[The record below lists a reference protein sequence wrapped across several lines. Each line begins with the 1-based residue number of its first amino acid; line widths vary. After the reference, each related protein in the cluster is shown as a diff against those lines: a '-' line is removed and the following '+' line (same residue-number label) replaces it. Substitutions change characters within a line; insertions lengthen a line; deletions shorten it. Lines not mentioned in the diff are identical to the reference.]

1 MNQFLDSIE
10 NPPGW
15 ARSWCDLYLLGS
27 VFTGLTAL
35 LTLIMLILSFDI
47 LKKRGLLFL
56 YAIALIFQAVN
67 TLVFYW
73 ICKRSL
79 K

>member
-1 MNQFLDSIE
+1 MEQLFATIE

-15 ARSWCDLYLLGS
+15 ARSWCDLYLLAS
-27 VFTGLTAL
+27 AFTGLTAL
-35 LTLIMLILSFDI
+35 LTLIMLLVSFDL
-47 LKKRGLLFL
+47 LKKRGILFL

-67 TLVFYW
+67 TMVFYW

-79 K
+79 R

>member
-1 MNQFLDSIE
+1 MEQLLASVE

-15 ARSWCDLYLLGS
+15 ARNWCDLYLLGS
-27 VFTGLTAL
+27 AFTGLTAL
-35 LTLIMLILSFDI
+35 LTLLMLFVSFDL
-47 LKKRGLLFL
+47 LKKRGVLFL
-56 YAIALIFQAVN
+56 YVIALIFQSVN

>member
-1 MNQFLDSIE
+1 MDQFLEAVE

-15 ARSWCDLYLLGS
+15 AKNWCDLYLLGS

-47 LKKRGLLFL
+47 LKKKGLLFL